1 MRTLDKLN
9 VDIHKLRNLIL
20 TYIEETQEEIL
31 RPLTQAEK
39 FLLERDKK
47 GSPTPTLDEYAE
59 NVTKEAIDGNLDP
72 VIGREKEIDDVIAVL
87 ARRTKNNPV
96 LIGEPGSWKNC
107 CCRRF
112 SSINFNRKSSRFLRW

>member
-9 VDIHKLRNLIL
+9 AHKLRIL

-39 FLLERDKK
+39 FLLEREK
-47 GSPTPTLDEYAE
+47 GPTPTLDEYAE

-72 VIGREKEIDDVIAVL
+72 VIGREKKL
-87 ARRTKNNPV
+87 TM
-96 LIGEPGSWKNC
+96 LLL
-107 CCRRF
+107 F
-112 SSINFNRKSSRFLRW
+112 